1 MMALSLTTGCMEGL
15 SRSGSRTQWS
25 EQKAWDWYDNQPW
38 MVGCNYLP
46 ATACNQLEMWQAE
59 TFDPETIDR
68 ELGWAEDLGFNV
80 IRVFLHDMMWA
91 QDAEG
96 FVKRI
101 DQVLAIADDHNI
113 KVMPILFDS
122 CWNPLPKL
130 GPQEIAQK
138 HLHNSSWVQSP
149 HRDTLTD
156 MEQWPKLKEYVQ
168 GIVKRYRNDD
178 RVLIWDVYN
187 EPGNPNVPAYEKVE
201 TPHKGEYS
209 LLLMKNAFEWIR
221 EMNPKQPLMAS
232 VWVGDWKK
240 GNDIPALNQFALTQ
254 SDINQFHVYHGP
266 DVTRDWIKILQEYN
280 RPIVCGEYMARTV
293 GCTFDGLLPIFKE
306 HKIAAINW
314 GFVAGRS
321 QTNYPWESWNKEF
334 TAEPEVWFHDILRPD
349 GTPFDVK
356 EVEFIKNIIKD
367 E

>member
-138 HLHNSSWVQSP
+138 YLHNSSWVQSP

-156 MEQWPKLKEYVQ
+156 MEQWPKLKAYVQ

-209 LLLMKNAFEWIR
+209 LLLMKNAFDWIR

-240 GNDIPALNQFALTQ
+240 GND
-254 SDINQFHVYHGP
+254 
-266 DVTRDWIKILQEYN
+266 TRLDQD
-280 RPIVCGEYMARTV
+280 T
-293 GCTFDGLLPIFKE
+293 
-306 HKIAAINW
+306 
-314 GFVAGRS
+314 AG
-321 QTNYPWESWNKEF
+321 
-334 TAEPEVWFHDILRPD
+334 I
-349 GTPFDVK
+349 
-356 EVEFIKNIIKD
+356 
-367 E
+367 

>member
-1 MMALSLTTGCMEGL
+1 MLDVRKVLGVVLMMALSLTTGCMEGL

-138 HLHNSSWVQSP
+138 YLHNSSWVQSP

-156 MEQWPKLKEYVQ
+156 MEQWPKLKAYVQ

-209 LLLMKNAFEWIR
+209 LLLMKNAFDWIR

-240 GNDIPALNQFALTQ
+240 GNDIPALNQFALTH
-254 SDINQFHVYHGP
+254 SDINQFHVYATGSRYCRNITARSFAVSTWQGQW
-266 DVTRDWIKILQEYN
+266 DVPLTVFFRFSKSTRSLRSTGALSQAEARRTIRGNLGIKSSPQNLK
-280 RPIVCGEYMARTV
+280 CGST
-293 GCTFDGLLPIFKE
+293 I
-306 HKIAAINW
+306 
-314 GFVAGRS
+314 S
-321 QTNYPWESWNKEF
+321 
-334 TAEPEVWFHDILRPD
+334 
-349 GTPFDVK
+349 
-356 EVEFIKNIIKD
+356 
-367 E
+367 

>member
-1 MMALSLTTGCMEGL
+1 MEGL

-138 HLHNSSWVQSP
+138 YLHNSSWVQSP

-156 MEQWPKLKEYVQ
+156 MEQWPKLKAYVQ

-209 LLLMKNAFEWIR
+209 LLLMKNAFDWIR

-240 GNDIPALNQFALTQ
+240 GNDIPALNQFALTH

-334 TAEPEVWFHDILRPD
+334 TAEPKVWFHDILRPD